1 MGNKK
6 ERYKLL
12 KNIAYHVL
20 LALWYVLSLL
30 PLRVLYVL
38 SDLLYVLAYHVIRYR
53 RKVVRENLRTSFPEK
68 SEDELRKTEQG
79 FYHFLC
85 DYLVESIKLMTIS
98 RENLKRRMVFKGTE
112 LLE

>member
-38 SDLLYVLAYHVIRYR
+38 SDLLYVLTYHVIRYR
-53 RKVVRENLRTSFPEK
+53 RNVVRENLRTSFPEK
-68 SEDELRKTEQG
+68 SEAEIKRCFYDACYLCLSPNEQAAYWQEIING
-79 FYHFLC
+79 MEQS
-85 DYLVESIKLMTIS
+85 D
-98 RENLKRRMVFKGTE
+98 
-112 LLE
+112 